1 MPKNLPFALIVLD
14 GWGYREETANN
25 ALASAEIPFYR
36 SLLSRYP
43 HALLDASEESVGLPE
58 GQVGNS
64 EVGHMT
70 IGAGKILDTD
80 LVRITKSIRDNSFAG
95 NPVFQTLFDH
105 VRKHDSTL
113 HIQGLVSPGGVHS
126 HQEHLYALLHA
137 AKDAGITS
145 VVIHAFTDG
154 RDTPPQSAAQ
164 YIRELEN
171 VLEKAGIG
179 KIATISG
186 RFYAMDR
193 DSNWDRVEK
202 AEKALFE
209 CVGRLCAVDMTP
221 SEMLEKLYQEGV
233 TDEHIEPIVF
243 LDSAGNG
250 YPIKKN
256 DAVAFF
262 NFRADRARM
271 LSKKI
276 HDRKEA
282 DNLCFATFT
291 EYDST
296 LSCLVAFPP
305 SKIETTLA
313 AEISCA
319 GLTQAHIA
327 ETEKYAHATY
337 FLNGGREETHEREE
351 FVLVESRKDIKTH
364 DEAPKMRAKEIA
376 DAAILHIEKG
386 TQFLFI
392 NFANAD
398 MVGHTANVPATIEAV
413 EEIDLQLSRVLAAL
427 EARGGIALITADHGN
442 AEMNVDPKTGAKHT
456 AHTENVVPVILTKT
470 GLKISN
476 GTLADVAPTVLSLLD
491 LPIPTSMTGKNLTA

>member
-14 GWGYREETANN
+14 GWGYREDETNN
-25 ALASAEIPFYR
+25 ALASARLPFYR
-36 SLLSRYP
+36 GLLSRYP
-43 HALLDASEESVGLPE
+43 HAVLDASEKSVGLPE

-137 AKDAGITS
+137 AKDAGIAN

-154 RDTPPQSAAQ
+154 RDTAPQSAGQ
-164 YIRELEN
+164 YIKELEG
-171 VLEKAGIG
+171 VLQKVGTG

-193 DSNWDRVEK
+193 DNNWDRVDK
-202 AEKALFE
+202 AEKAIFE
-209 CVGRLCAVDMTP
+209 CTGRLCAADMTP
-221 SEMLEKLYQEGV
+221 SEMLEKLYQEGA
-233 TDEHIEPIVF
+233 TDEYIEPIVF

-276 HDRKEA
+276 HERKEA

-291 EYDST
+291 EYDSS

-313 AEISCA
+313 AEISRA

-337 FLNGGREETHEREE
+337 FLNGGKEDPHKGEE
-351 FVLVESRKDIKTH
+351 FILVESRKDIKTH

-376 DAAILHIEKG
+376 DAAIVQIEKG

-413 EEIDLQLSRVLAAL
+413 EEIDLQLSRVLGVL
-427 EARGGIALITADHGN
+427 EAKGGVALITADHGN
-442 AEMNVDPKTGAKHT
+442 AEMNVHPETGARHT
-456 AHTENVVPVILTKT
+456 AHTENVVPVILTAIGET
-470 GLKISN
+470 ISS
-476 GTLADVAPTVLSLLD
+476 GTLADVAPTVLSLLG
-491 LPIPTSMTGKNLTA
+491 LPVPASMTGRVLAH